1 MQEAIRIKNRKAS
14 FEYHFI
20 DTYVAGIQLLGT
32 EIKAIR
38 EGKVNLVDAYCHF
51 IKEELFIS
59 NMTIS
64 EYSLGTYANHEP
76 RRMRKLLLQKKELKK
91 LRNSLKEK
99 GLTIIPLALFV
110 NDKGLAKLE
119 IALAKGKKLYDKR
132 EDIKAKDVKRD
143 LDRLKKRF

>member
-51 IKEELFIS
+51 VKEELFIS

-91 LRNSLKEK
+91 LRNNLKEK
-99 GLTIIPLALFV
+99 GLTIIPLSLFV
-110 NDKGLAKLE
+110 NEKGLAKLE

>member
-38 EGKVNLVDAYCHF
+38 EGKANLVDAYCHF

-59 NMTIS
+59 NLNIS

-76 RRMRKLLLQKKELKK
+76 RRMRKLLLKKKELKK
-91 LRNSLKEK
+91 LRGSLKEK
-99 GLTIIPLALFV
+99 GLTIIPLSLFI
-110 NDKGLAKLE
+110 NDKGFAKLD
-119 IALAKGKKLYDKR
+119 IALSKGKKLYDKR

>member
-20 DTYVAGIQLLGT
+20 DTYVAGMQLLGT

-38 EGKVNLVDAYCHF
+38 EGRVNLVDAYCHF
-51 IKEELFIS
+51 VKEELFVS
-59 NMTIS
+59 NLNIS

-91 LRNSLKEK
+91 LRLKLKEK
-99 GLTIIPLALFV
+99 GLTIIPLSLFV
-110 NDKGLAKLE
+110 NEKGLAKLE
-119 IALAKGKKLYDKR
+119 IALAKRKKLYDKR
-132 EDIKAKDVKRD
+132 EDIKTKDVKRD

>member
-51 IKEELFIS
+51 VKEELFIS

-91 LRNSLKEK
+91 LRNNLKEK
-99 GLTIIPLALFV
+99 GLTIIPLSLFV